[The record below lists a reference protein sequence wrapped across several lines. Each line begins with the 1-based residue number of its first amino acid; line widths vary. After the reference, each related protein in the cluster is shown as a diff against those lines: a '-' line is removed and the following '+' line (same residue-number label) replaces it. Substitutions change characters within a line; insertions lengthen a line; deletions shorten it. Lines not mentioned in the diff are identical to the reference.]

1 MTHRMGITALTL
13 AGLACLV
20 AAPQV
25 RAQGMGA
32 QQQATQQQGTQ
43 QQGTQDQKPSL
54 QNPAPQKPA
63 APAVDPK
70 EEAAYKAFIALKAAS
85 SADFDAQIQA
95 GEDFAKNYPQSHYL
109 VVVYS
114 RLTNAYFQRQKLDK
128 MYVSA
133 DKTLQLNPN
142 DLTVLTRV
150 GWVIP
155 RGNPTAPGFA
165 DQLAKAEQ
173 YEKHALEIL
182 ATLPKPTELTDEQFA
197 AAKASGLSLA
207 HSGLGLVYF
216 REGKDSDS
224 VTELTQATDGNLEPD
239 PTDYFI
245 LGVED
250 EKLSKFSDA
259 EKSFDSCIQITSPL
273 QDRCK
278 QGAAEAKAKAGSQPQ
293 PPKP

>member
-1 MTHRMGITALTL
+1 MRHRMGITALTL
-13 AGLACLV
+13 AGLACL
-20 AAPQV
+20 AIAPKV
-25 RAQGMGA
+25 LAQGTGA
-32 QQQATQQQGTQ
+32 QQQGTQ

-54 QNPAPQKPA
+54 QNPTPQKPA

-70 EEAAYKAFIALKAAS
+70 EEAAYKAFIAMKPAS

-95 GEDFAKNYPQSHYL
+95 GEDFVKNYPQSHYL
-109 VVVYS
+109 AVVYS
-114 RLTNAYFQRQKLDK
+114 RLTNAYFERQKLDK
-128 MYVSA
+128 MYVAA

-142 DLTVLTRV
+142 DVTVLTLV

-155 RGNPTAPGFA
+155 RGSPTAPGFA
-165 DQLAKAEQ
+165 DRLAKAEQ
-173 YEKHALEIL
+173 YEKHALDIL
-182 ATLPKPTELTDEQFA
+182 ATLPKPAELTDEQFA
-197 AAKASGLSLA
+197 TTKASAVSQA

-224 VTELTQATDGNLEPD
+224 VAELTKATEGNPQPD
-239 PTDYFI
+239 PTDYFV

-250 EKLSKFSDA
+250 EKLSKFADA
-259 EKSFDSCIQITSPL
+259 QKSFEGCAQITSQL

-278 QGAAEAKAKAGSQPQ
+278 QGVAEAKAKAGSQLQ

>member
-13 AGLACLV
+13 AAWAALA

-32 QQQATQQQGTQ
+32 QQQGTQ
-43 QQGTQDQKPSL
+43 QQGTQEQRPSL
-54 QNPAPQKPA
+54 QNPTPQKPA
-63 APAVDPK
+63 APVVDPK
-70 EEAAYKAFIALKAAS
+70 EEAAYKAFVAMKPTAP
-85 SADFDAQIQA
+85 ADYDAQIQA
-95 GEDFAKNYPQSHYL
+95 GEDFVKNYPQSHYL

-114 RLTNAYFQRQKLDK
+114 RLTNAYFERQKLDK
-128 MYVSA
+128 MYVAA

-142 DLTVLTRV
+142 DVTVLTLV

-155 RGNPTAPGFA
+155 RGNPTSPGFA

-182 ATLPKPTELTDEQFA
+182 ATLPKPAELTDEQFA
-197 AAKASGLSLA
+197 TTKASAVSQA

-224 VTELTQATDGNLEPD
+224 VAELTKATEGNPQPD
-239 PTDYFI
+239 PTDYFV

-250 EKLSKFSDA
+250 EKLSKFADA
-259 EKSFDSCIQITSPL
+259 RKSFEGCAQITSQL

-278 QGAAEAKAKAGSQPQ
+278 QGVAEAKAKAGSQPQ

>member
-1 MTHRMGITALTL
+1 MGITALTL
-13 AGLACLV
+13 AAWACSA

-25 RAQGMGA
+25 RAQSMGA
-32 QQQATQQQGTQ
+32 QQQGTQ
-43 QQGTQDQKPSL
+43 QQGTQEQRPSL
-54 QNPAPQKPA
+54 QNPTPQKPA
-63 APAVDPK
+63 VPAVDPK
-70 EEAAYKAFIALKAAS
+70 EEAAYKAFIAMKPTAP
-85 SADFDAQIQA
+85 ADYDTQIQA
-95 GEDFAKNYPQSHYL
+95 GEDFVKNYPQSHYL

-114 RLTNAYFQRQKLDK
+114 RLTNAYFERQKIDK
-128 MYVSA
+128 MYVAA

-142 DLTVLTRV
+142 DVTVLTLV

-165 DQLAKAEQ
+165 DRLAKAEQ

-182 ATLPKPTELTDEQFA
+182 ATLPKPAELTDEQFA
-197 AAKASGLSLA
+197 TTKASAVSQA

-216 REGKDSDS
+216 REGKDNDS
-224 VTELTQATDGNLEPD
+224 VAELTKATEGNPQPD

-250 EKLSKFSDA
+250 EKLSKFADA
-259 EKSFDSCIQITSPL
+259 QKSFEGCAQITSQL

-278 QGAAEAKAKAGSQPQ
+278 QGVAEAKAKAASQPQ

>member
-13 AGLACLV
+13 AGLTCLA
-20 AAPQV
+20 AAPKV
-25 RAQGMGA
+25 LAQGMGA

-43 QQGTQDQKPSL
+43 DQKPSL
-54 QNPAPQKPA
+54 QNPTPQKPA

-70 EEAAYKAFIALKAAS
+70 EEAAYKAFVALKPAAP
-85 SADFDAQIQA
+85 ADYDAQIQA
-95 GEDFAKNYPQSHYL
+95 GEDFAKNYPQSRYL
-109 VVVYS
+109 AGVYS
-114 RLTNAYFQRQKLDK
+114 RLTNAYFAEQKLDK
-128 MYVSA
+128 MYVVA

-142 DLTVLTRV
+142 DVTVLTLV

-155 RGNPTAPGFA
+155 RGNPTVPGFA

-173 YEKHALEIL
+173 YEKHALEIF
-182 ATLPKPTELTDEQFA
+182 ATLPKPAELTDEQFA
-197 AAKASGLSLA
+197 STKASAVSQA

-224 VTELTQATDGNLEPD
+224 VAELTKATEGNARPD

-250 EKLSKFSDA
+250 EKLSKFADA
-259 EKSFDSCIQITSPL
+259 QKSFDSCAQIASQL

>member
-1 MTHRMGITALTL
+1 MTHRMGITALALTAWVCL
-13 AGLACLV
+13 A

-25 RAQGMGA
+25 HAQGTGA
-32 QQQATQQQGTQ
+32 QQQATQ

-54 QNPAPQKPA
+54 QNPTPQKPAAPA

-70 EEAAYKAFIALKAAS
+70 EEASYKAFLALRPTAPDAY
-85 SADFDAQIQA
+85 DAQIQA
-95 GEDFAKNYPQSHYL
+95 GEDFVKTYPQSRYL
-109 VVVYS
+109 VTVYS
-114 RLTNAYFQRQKLDK
+114 RLTNAYFERQKIDK
-128 MYVSA
+128 MYVAA

-142 DLTVLTRV
+142 DVTVLTLV

-155 RGNPTAPGFA
+155 RGNPTVPGFA

-182 ATLPKPTELTDEQFA
+182 ATLPKPVELTDEQFA
-197 AAKASGLSLA
+197 TTKASAVSQA

-224 VTELTQATDGNLEPD
+224 VGELTQATQGNPQPD
-239 PTDYFI
+239 PTDLFI

-259 EKSFDSCIQITSPL
+259 QKSFEGCAQIASQL

-278 QGAAEAKAKAGSQPQ
+278 QGVAEAKTKAAGQPQ

>member
-1 MTHRMGITALTL
+1 MTHRMGITALIL
-13 AGLACLV
+13 AACACLA
-20 AAPQV
+20 AAPRV

-32 QQQATQQQGTQ
+32 QQQGTQ

-54 QNPAPQKPA
+54 QNPTPPQKPP

-70 EEAAYKAFIALKAAS
+70 EEAAYKAFVALKPTAP
-85 SADFDAQIQA
+85 ADYDAQIQA
-95 GEDFAKNYPQSHYL
+95 GEDFAKNYPQSRYL

-114 RLTNAYFQRQKLDK
+114 RLTNAYFERQKLDK

-142 DLTVLTRV
+142 DVTVLTLV

-165 DQLAKAEQ
+165 DRLAKAEQ

-182 ATLPKPTELTDEQFA
+182 ATLPKPAELTDEQFA
-197 AAKASGLSLA
+197 TTKASAVSQA
-207 HSGLGLVYF
+207 HSGLGVVYF

-224 VTELTQATDGNLEPD
+224 VAELTQATEGNPHPD

-250 EKLSKFSDA
+250 EKVSKFSDA
-259 EKSFDSCIQITSPL
+259 EKSFDSCVQITSPL

>member
-13 AGLACLV
+13 VAWACLA

-32 QQQATQQQGTQ
+32 QQQGTQ
-43 QQGTQDQKPSL
+43 QQGTQEQRPSL
-54 QNPAPQKPA
+54 QNPTPQKPA

-70 EEAAYKAFIALKAAS
+70 EEAAYKAFVAMKPTAA
-85 SADFDAQIQA
+85 ADYDAQIQA
-95 GEDFAKNYPQSHYL
+95 GEDFVKNYPQSHYL
-109 VVVYS
+109 VVMYS
-114 RLTNAYFQRQKLDK
+114 RLTNAYFERQKLDK

-142 DLTVLTRV
+142 DVTVLTLV

-155 RGNPTAPGFA
+155 RGNPTSPGFG
-165 DQLAKAEQ
+165 DRLAKAEQ

-182 ATLPKPTELTDEQFA
+182 ATLPKPAELTDEQFA
-197 AAKASGLSLA
+197 TTKASAVSQA

-224 VTELTQATDGNLEPD
+224 VAELTKATEGNPQPD
-239 PTDYFI
+239 PTDYFV

-250 EKLSKFSDA
+250 EKLSKFADA
-259 EKSFDSCIQITSPL
+259 QKSFEGCAQITSQL

-278 QGAAEAKAKAGSQPQ
+278 QGVAEAKAKAGSQPQ

>member
-1 MTHRMGITALTL
+1 MTHRMGITALML
-13 AGLACLV
+13 AACACLA

-32 QQQATQQQGTQ
+32 QQQGTQ
-43 QQGTQDQKPSL
+43 QQGAQDQKPSL
-54 QNPAPQKPA
+54 QNPTPQKPAAPA

-70 EEAAYKAFIALKAAS
+70 EEAAYKAFVALKPTAP
-85 SADFDAQIQA
+85 ADYDAQIQA
-95 GEDFAKNYPQSHYL
+95 GEDFVKNYPQSRYL

-114 RLTNAYFQRQKLDK
+114 RLTNAYFERQKLDK
-128 MYVSA
+128 MYVAA

-142 DLTVLTRV
+142 DVTVLTLV

-155 RGNPTAPGFA
+155 RGNPTVPGFA

-182 ATLPKPTELTDEQFA
+182 ATLPKPAELTDEQFA
-197 AAKASGLSLA
+197 TTKASAVSQA
-207 HSGLGLVYF
+207 HSGLGVVYF

-224 VTELTQATDGNLEPD
+224 VAELTQATGGSPHPD

-250 EKLSKFSDA
+250 EKLNKFSDA
-259 EKSFDSCIQITSPL
+259 EKSFDSCAQITSQL

>member
-1 MTHRMGITALTL
+1 MTYRMGITALML
-13 AGLACLV
+13 AACACLA
-20 AAPQV
+20 AAPQA

-32 QQQATQQQGTQ
+32 QQQGAQQQGTQ
-43 QQGTQDQKPSL
+43 VQQPSL
-54 QNPAPQKPA
+54 QNPTPQKPA

-70 EEAAYKAFIALKAAS
+70 EDAACKAFVALKPAAP
-85 SADFDAQIQA
+85 ADYDAQIQA
-95 GEDFAKNYPQSHYL
+95 GEDFVKNYPQSACRAA
-109 VVVYS
+109 VYS
-114 RLTNAYFQRQKLDK
+114 RLTNAYFEKQKIDK
-128 MYVSA
+128 MYVAA

-142 DLTVLTRV
+142 DVTVLTLV

-155 RGNPTAPGFA
+155 RGNPTVAGFA
-165 DQLAKAEQ
+165 DQLTKAEQ

-182 ATLPKPTELTDEQFA
+182 ATLPKPAELTDEQFA
-197 AAKASGLSLA
+197 TTKASAISQA

-224 VTELTQATDGNLEPD
+224 VAELTKATEGNPHPD

-259 EKSFDSCIQITSPL
+259 EKSFDSCAQIPSQL

-278 QGAAEAKAKAGSQPQ
+278 QGAAEAKAKAGSQPA

>member
-1 MTHRMGITALTL
+1 MTHRMGITALAL
-13 AGLACLV
+13 ATWACL
-20 AAPQV
+20 ATAPQV
-25 RAQGMGA
+25 RAQGT
-32 QQQATQQQGTQ
+32 ATQQQGTQ
-43 QQGTQDQKPSL
+43 QQGTQEQKPSL
-54 QNPAPQKPA
+54 QNPTPQKPAAPA

-70 EEAAYKAFIALKAAS
+70 EAAACKAFVALKPTAP
-85 SADFDAQIQA
+85 ADYDAQIQA
-95 GEDFAKNYPQSHYL
+95 GEDFVKNYPQSGCRAA
-109 VVVYS
+109 VYS
-114 RLTNAYFQRQKLDK
+114 RLTNAYFEKQKLDK
-128 MYVSA
+128 MYAAA

-142 DLTVLTRV
+142 DLTVLTLV

-182 ATLPKPTELTDEQFA
+182 ATLPKPVELTDEQFA
-197 AAKASGLSLA
+197 TTKASAVSQA

-224 VTELTQATDGNLEPD
+224 VAELTKATEGNPQPD
-239 PTDYFI
+239 PTDYFV

-250 EKLSKFSDA
+250 EKLSKFADA
-259 EKSFDSCIQITSPL
+259 QKSFEGCAQITSQL

-278 QGAAEAKAKAGSQPQ
+278 QGAAEAKSKAASQPQ
-293 PPKP
+293 SPKP

>member
-13 AGLACLV
+13 AAWACL
-20 AAPQV
+20 ATAPQV
-25 RAQGMGA
+25 RAQGTG
-32 QQQATQQQGTQ
+32 TQQQGTQ

-54 QNPAPQKPA
+54 QNPTPQKPA

-70 EEAAYKAFIALKAAS
+70 EEAACKAFVALKPTAP
-85 SADFDAQIQA
+85 ADYDAQIQG
-95 GEDFAKNYPQSHYL
+95 GEDFVKNYPQSHCL
-109 VVVYS
+109 AAVYS
-114 RLTNAYFQRQKLDK
+114 RLTNAYFERQKLDK
-128 MYVSA
+128 MYVAA

-142 DLTVLTRV
+142 DVTVLTLV

-155 RGNPTAPGFA
+155 RGNPTVPGFA

-182 ATLPKPTELTDEQFA
+182 ATLPKPAELTDEQFA
-197 AAKASGLSLA
+197 TTKANAVSQA

-216 REGKDSDS
+216 REGKDNDS
-224 VTELTQATDGNLEPD
+224 VTELTQATEGNPQPD

-245 LGVED
+245 LGVEE
-250 EKLSKFSDA
+250 EKLSKFADA
-259 EKSFDSCIQITSPL
+259 QKSFEGCAQITSQL

-278 QGAAEAKAKAGSQPQ
+278 QGAAEAKAKAASQPQ
-293 PPKP
+293 TPKP